1 MKEFES
7 VVTIQFTKITQIDE
21 ASQDYK
27 DVMDDFKATQRAVA
41 NHYKERFA
49 DADDVQVKVQLFVR
63 DVEDDDGSKN
73 D

>member
-7 VVTIQFTKITQIDE
+7 VVTIQFTKITQFDE
-21 ASQDYK
+21 ASQDYRNI
-27 DVMDDFKATQRAVA
+27 MDDYKATQRAVE

-63 DVEDDDGSKN
+63 DVNDDKT
-73 D
+73 

>member
-27 DVMDDFKATQRAVA
+27 DIMDDFKATKGAIE
-41 NHYKERFA
+41 NNYKENLA

-63 DVEDDDGSKN
+63 DVERTQ
-73 D
+73 

>member
-27 DVMDDFKATQRAVA
+27 DFMDDFKATKRAVE
-41 NHYKERFA
+41 NSFKEYFA
-49 DADDVQVKVQLFVR
+49 DMDDVQVKAQLFVR
-63 DVEDDDGSKN
+63 GVNDDKA
-73 D
+73 

>member
-21 ASQDYK
+21 ASQGYK
-27 DVMDDFKATQRAVA
+27 DVMDDFKATQRAVE
-41 NHYKERFA
+41 NHYKENLA

-63 DVEDDDGSKN
+63 DVNDDKA
-73 D
+73 

>member
-27 DVMDDFKATQRAVA
+27 DVMDDFKATQRAVK

-49 DADDVQVKVQLFVR
+49 GADDVRVKAQLFVR
-63 DVEDDDGSKN
+63 DVNDDKA
-73 D
+73 